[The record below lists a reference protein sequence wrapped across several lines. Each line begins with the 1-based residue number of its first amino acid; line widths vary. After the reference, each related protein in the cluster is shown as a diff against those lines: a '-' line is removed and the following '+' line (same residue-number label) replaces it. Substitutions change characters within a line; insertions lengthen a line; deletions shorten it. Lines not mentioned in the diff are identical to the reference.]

1 MLGPQLYVRNFIG
14 DSATTPATNTT
25 TQTTSPRN
33 DEMSI
38 RMACGDVVMSLAESR
53 IAEIAPEGAL
63 PTKGMRCEATF
74 PSALQ
79 RSAREAPIHEPPF
92 IAAL

>member
-1 MLGPQLYVRNFIG
+1 MLGPQLYVRNFID
-14 DSATTPATNTT
+14 DSATTPAINTT

-38 RMACGDVVMSLAESR
+38 RMACGDVAMSLTESR
-53 IAEIAPEGAL
+53 IAKIAPEGAL
-63 PTKGMRCEATF
+63 PTKGMRYEATS

-79 RSAREAPIHEPPF
+79 RSREGSTDI
-92 IAAL
+92 